1 MNDPEGTFLM
11 TTQEEL
17 PRFRAAVRGLV
28 SYRPEK
34 PALSPEGR
42 SYALAAN
49 ETPFGPLPKVARAIQ
64 EQIEGINRYPDNSG
78 QALTAELAERFGVE
92 PDGIAL
98 GCGSVGVAQQ
108 LITAVAEPGD
118 EVLYAWP
125 SFEAYPLLTR
135 LAGAVPVAVPLREHV
150 HDLATMAE
158 HLTDRTRLVF
168 VCNPNNPTGTV
179 VGRAELE
186 EFLGRVPPGC
196 LVVLD
201 EAYHE
206 YVRAEEV
213 PDGLSLLPGRPHLVV
228 LRTFSKAYG
237 LAGLRIGYAAGHPEV
252 IGTLRKA
259 YLPYSAGSVA
269 QAAAIAAL
277 RSGDEVARRTD
288 IITAERTRLAAAL
301 EARGWRVPASEAN
314 FLWLPL
320 GERATAF
327 GVHCATAGVS
337 VRAVGGAGVRV
348 TLGLPADNDA
358 FLAAAASFPPA

>member
-1 MNDPEGTFLM
+1 MP
-11 TTQEEL
+11 Q
-17 PRFRAAVRGLV
+17 FRAAVRGLV

-34 PALSPEGR
+34 PAISPEGR
-42 SYALAAN
+42 SYSLAAN
-49 ETPFGPLPKVARAIQ
+49 ETPFGPLPKVAQAIQ
-64 EQIEGINRYPDNSG
+64 EQIQGINRYPDNG
-78 QALTAELAERFGVE
+78 GRALIAELADRFGLE
-92 PDGIAL
+92 PDGIVL
-98 GCGSVGVAQQ
+98 GCGSVGVTQQ
-108 LITAVAEPGD
+108 LINAVAEPGD
-118 EVLYAWP
+118 EILYAWP

-135 LAGAVPVAVPLREHV
+135 LAGAVPVAVPLRENV
-150 HDLATMAE
+150 HDLATMAK
-158 HLTDRTRLVF
+158 HFTDRTRLVF
-168 VCNPNNPTGTV
+168 VCNPNNPTGTA

-206 YVRAEEV
+206 YVRNKEV

-259 YLPYSAGSVA
+259 YLPFSASSVA

-277 RSGDEVARRTD
+277 RSGDEVRRRTD
-288 IITAERTRLAAAL
+288 IITAERTRLTAAL
-301 EARGWRVPASEAN
+301 NAQGRRVCASEAN

-320 GERATAF
+320 GGHATDF
-327 GVHCATAGVS
+327 GAHCATAGVS
-337 VRAVGGAGVRV
+337 VRAVAGVGVRV

-358 FLAAAASFPPA
+358 FLAAAASFPS